1 MFIIINMNDSLMAYN
16 LIILVEKINEYSLI
30 ELKNK
35 LYEYSENIR
44 LNVSPKI
51 YKKFKFD
58 LETINIECLYG
69 YGDFTNNIKIEI
81 ENTLN
86 EIIND
91 MSKIKIFKDIKY
103 V

>member
-1 MFIIINMNDSLMAYN
+1 MNDSLMAYN
-16 LIILVEKINEYSLI
+16 LIKLVEKIDEYSLL
-30 ELKNK
+30 ELRNK

-44 LNVSPKI
+44 LIVSNDI

-58 LETINIECLYG
+58 LETINIEYLYG

-91 MSKIKIFKDIKY
+91 ISKIKVFKDIKY

>member
-1 MFIIINMNDSLMAYN
+1 MAYN
-16 LIILVEKINEYSLI
+16 LIKLVEKIDEYSLL
-30 ELKNK
+30 ELRNK

-44 LNVSPKI
+44 LIVSNDI

-58 LETINIECLYG
+58 LETINIEYLYG

-91 MSKIKIFKDIKY
+91 ISKIKVFKDIKY